1 MFRGIGRRFLPKS
14 QCLTFL
20 LTSTRTVVEEALEY
34 NRVGLNPKLGPQVEV
49 WFLYTSVS
57 SWEERAV
64 LTARDYIKVVT

>member
-1 MFRGIGRRFLPKS
+1 M
-14 QCLTFL
+14 
-20 LTSTRTVVEEALEY
+20 EEALEY